1 MTISPLP
8 GPFVYFY
15 VAFPF
20 LVMGKVRTDLS
31 TEFVSNPVFIVQIQI
46 ELVAGLNPFLIV
58 QIRTA
63 LDRAVDFNEHVTAFT
78 TGRALFAEYRHQRRQ
93 CRHIAEMW
101 ACARSVLS
109 YTASF
114 VIPLHGVT
122 ATPAEGAKN

>member
-1 MTISPLP
+1 
-8 GPFVYFY
+8 
-15 VAFPF
+15 
-20 LVMGKVRTDLS
+20 MGKVRTDLS
-31 TEFVSNPVFIVQIQI
+31 TEFVSNPVFIVRIEI

-58 QIRTA
+58 QICTA
-63 LDRAVDFNEHVTAFT
+63 LDRAVDFNERVTAFT
-78 TGRALFAEYRHQRRQ
+78 TGRALLAEYRHQRRQ

-122 ATPAEGAKN
+122 ATPAEGAKD